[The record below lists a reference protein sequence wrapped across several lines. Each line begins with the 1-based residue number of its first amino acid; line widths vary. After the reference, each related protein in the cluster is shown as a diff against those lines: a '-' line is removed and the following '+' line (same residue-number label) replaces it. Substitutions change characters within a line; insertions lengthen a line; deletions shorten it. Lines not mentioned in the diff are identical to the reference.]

1 MKKILISTVLSILG
15 AALAMAAGSQDST
28 PYVLK
33 LAYTPSTTD
42 PQESP
47 DVMYGKVFKE
57 YVEANSGGK
66 LKVDIYSGGQL
77 GSAAEMVQGVSS
89 GAIEMAVINVNMLNN
104 VYKPTMV
111 LAVPG
116 LFASVEECNAVLNG
130 PWGSSLFDGVRKAS
144 KIKVL
149 DTGSNGFR
157 NFTNNIREVKSMADT
172 KGITFRVMESPV
184 SIKMVESMGA
194 RAVPMPG
201 SEMYM
206 AMKTKV
212 VDGQENPVLNIIQDK
227 TYEVQKYLTL
237 DGHMASV
244 MAYIVSDDLFVKL
257 PEALQKVV
265 VAGSKKGAEAAN
277 EVIKI
282 RNEAGVE
289 FLKQKGMVVTR
300 PSPEAL
306 NAWHKVIFDATQS
319 YVREQ
324 IGNETVDTLIKA
336 ITDNRK

>member
-1 MKKILISTVLSILG
+1 MKSIRIGMVLALVG
-15 AALAMAAGSQDST
+15 AALAFAGGTQDASS
-28 PYVLK
+28 YVIK
-33 LAYTPSTTD
+33 LAYTPSTAN

-57 YVEANSGGK
+57 YVEANAGGK
-66 LKVDIYSGGQL
+66 LKVDIYAGGQL

-104 VYKPTMV
+104 IYKPTMV

-116 LFASVEECNAVLNG
+116 IFASVEECNAVLNG
-130 PWGSSLFDGVRKAS
+130 PWGASLFEGVRKAS

-157 NFTNNIREVKSMADT
+157 NFTNNIREIKEMSDA
-172 KGITFRVMESPV
+172 KGVTFRVMESPV
-184 SIKMVESMGA
+184 SIKMVEAMGA

-244 MAYIVSDDLFVKL
+244 MTYIINDDLFAKL
-257 PEALQKVV
+257 PQDLQKVV
-265 VAGSKKGAEAAN
+265 VAGSRKGAEAAN
-277 EVIKI
+277 AVIKT

-289 FLKQKGMVVTR
+289 FLKQQGMVITQ
-300 PSPEAL
+300 PAPEAL
-306 NAWHKVIFDATQS
+306 RAWHKVIFDATQS

-324 IGNETVDTLIKA
+324 IGNETVDTLLWA
-336 ITDNRK
+336 IADQRK